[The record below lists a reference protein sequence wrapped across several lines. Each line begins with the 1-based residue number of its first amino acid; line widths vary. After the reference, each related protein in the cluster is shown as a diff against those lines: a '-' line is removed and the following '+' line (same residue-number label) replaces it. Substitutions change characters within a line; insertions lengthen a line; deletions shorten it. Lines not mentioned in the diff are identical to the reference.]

1 MSISAD
7 VIKVLI
13 NVLQLQGDNASL
25 EEDTPLLGAF
35 PEFDSMAVV
44 SILTALEDKYGFYVD
59 DDEVD
64 GQIFETIGSLTAFV
78 KEKL

>member
-13 NVLQLQGDNASL
+13 NVLQLHGDNASL

-44 SILTALEDKYGFYVD
+44 SILTTLEDKYGFYVD
-59 DDEVD
+59 DDEID
-64 GQIFETIGSLTAFV
+64 GQIFETVGSLIEFV
-78 KEKL
+78 KGKL